1 MACKF
6 ELEHIGVNTPNAEEA
21 AKLAQLLSMMFNL

>member
-6 ELEHIGVNTPNAEEA
+6 ELEHIGVNTPNADEA
-21 AKLAQLLSMMFNL
+21 AKRVFFTYLV